1 MFSNA
6 SRASLTSLDD
16 FGIFYPDIP
25 DVNMPVSLKNN
36 LFFTGKDF
44 VTMEDFEFAYDKQTM
59 GVDLKSRVRDM
70 EDRKITAYHEA
81 GHTLVAYYTK
91 DANPIHKVTIVAK
104 GQSGG
109 HTAFIPPNNQW
120 HQTRAQLIALIDVAF
135 GGRAA
140 EELIFGK
147 DKVTGGA
154 SADLSSASNISEA
167 MIKELGMS
175 DKLGLRVYSE
185 RSLANGLVGDS
196 IKGVI
201 DEEVNVLLN
210 EGYKRAQSI
219 LKNHR
224 KELDLLAE
232 ALLQHETLDGA
243 EIKSI
248 IEGRPLKKA
257 PKAASNNDL
266 KSVPISK
273 KLEPSGG
280 SIIGDPLVQCKV

>member
-1 MFSNA
+1 MYQN
-6 SRASLTSLDD
+6 
-16 FGIFYPDIP
+16 YH
-25 DVNMPVSLKNN
+25 
-36 LFFTGKDF
+36 FTGKDF
-44 VTMEDFEFAYDKQTM
+44 VTMDDFEFAYDKQTM

-70 EDRKITAYHEA
+70 EDKKITAYHEA

-91 DANPIHKVTIVAK
+91 EAMPIHKVTIIAK
-104 GQSGG
+104 GPSGG
-109 HTAFIPPNNQW
+109 HTAFVPKNDQW
-120 HQTRAQLIALIDVAF
+120 HQTRSQLLAQMDVAF

-154 SADLSSASNISEA
+154 SSDLSSASNISEA

-175 DKLGLRVYSE
+175 EKLGLRVYSE

-201 DEEVNVLLN
+201 DDEVNVLLN
-210 EGYKRAQSI
+210 EGYKRAMAI

-243 EIKSI
+243 EVKSI
-248 IEGRPLKKA
+248 VEGRPLKKV
-257 PKAASNNDL
+257 PKTASNSDL
-266 KSVPISK
+266 KFTSK
-273 KLEPSGG
+273 KLEPPTTAGG
-280 SIIGDPLVQCKV
+280 PVVIGDPLVQCKV

>member
-1 MFSNA
+1 
-6 SRASLTSLDD
+6 
-16 FGIFYPDIP
+16 
-25 DVNMPVSLKNN
+25 
-36 LFFTGKDF
+36 
-44 VTMEDFEFAYDKQTM
+44 
-59 GVDLKSRVRDM
+59 
-70 EDRKITAYHEA
+70 
-81 GHTLVAYYTK
+81 
-91 DANPIHKVTIVAK
+91 
-104 GQSGG
+104 
-109 HTAFIPPNNQW
+109 
-120 HQTRAQLIALIDVAF
+120 
-135 GGRAA
+135 
-140 EELIFGK
+140 
-147 DKVTGGA
+147 
-154 SADLSSASNISEA
+154 
-167 MIKELGMS
+167 MS